1 MHSQLEQGSVLF
13 RDLRGVNTM
22 KCHFFLPTCLLLL
35 WTLTVTAKDPEIKV
49 DEFDNGIKLT
59 CKEGFTIKSENG
71 TSGQTRTL
79 TYRDDNT
86 GEYQCSDSEHGHI
99 HKIYV
104 KFRTCDNCIDL
115 DEVSISGIVI
125 GEVVATTVIG
135 VAVYLIASQAQTRPV
150 TSNKKGSDRQH
161 LVPVDMS
168 RNSDGHYQPLRRQ
181 AGQRDMYDVLS
192 PKR

>member
-35 WTLTVTAKDPEIKV
+35 WTLTVTAKDPEITV
-49 DEFDNGIKLT
+49 EELENGIKLS
-59 CKEGFTIKSENG
+59 CKEGFTIESENG
-71 TSGQTRTL
+71 TYEQTRTL

-86 GEYQCSDSEHGHI
+86 GEYRCKGSLSDVE

-115 DEVSISGIVI
+115 DEVSIAGIVI

-135 VAVYLIASQAQTRPV
+135 VAVYLVASQAQTGPV

-168 RNSDGHYQPLRRQ
+168 RNSDGHYQPLRRR
-181 AGQRDMYDVLS
+181 ADQRDMYDVLS
-192 PKR
+192 PKK